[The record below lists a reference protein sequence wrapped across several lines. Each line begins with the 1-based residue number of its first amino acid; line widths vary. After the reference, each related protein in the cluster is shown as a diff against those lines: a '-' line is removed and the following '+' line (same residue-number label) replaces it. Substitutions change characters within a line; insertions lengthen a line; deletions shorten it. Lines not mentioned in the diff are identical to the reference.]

1 MHHTSAR
8 RLFSPENLWSRGQ
21 KDGFP
26 KGRTGCRKK
35 KGAWKEE
42 NEGPGRRKVPG
53 S

>member
-1 MHHTSAR
+1 MHCISAC
-8 RLFSPENLWSRGQ
+8 RLFNPENLWPSDQ

-42 NEGPGRRKVPG
+42 GEGPGRRKVPG